1 MATELKLPNL
11 GENVSSGNVVRV
23 LVSEGDVISE
33 QQPILEI
40 ETDKAA
46 IEVPAPQAGS
56 VVKIHVKQGDVVKV
70 GDPVIS
76 IDAKEGAKPR
86 DQEETEAAPAVE
98 RPKEAE
104 ARKSP
109 EPAASQATEERRPSA
124 GRAPAA
130 TETPTRPE
138 PAELPP
144 SRSAPAAPP
153 AESHPEASRLVA
165 AAPSV
170 RRFAREIGL
179 DIAQVKGSGPSGR
192 ISIDDVKAHAR
203 ESRPAGGDVQPAGT
217 VPAPSLPDFSKWG
230 ATSRETF
237 SGVRRATARQ
247 MASAWATIPH
257 VTQFDKADVTDLE
270 DIRKKYSPKAERS
283 GGKLT
288 VTAIVLKVVASALKV
303 FPKFNASIDVAS
315 GEVIYKHYYH
325 VGIAVDTD
333 RGLLVP
339 VIRDVDQKNV
349 LQLAVELSS
358 ISEKARSGR
367 LTLEEMQGGCF
378 TISNLGGIGGTAFA
392 PIVNLPEVA
401 ILGIARSSVEPV
413 YREGQFV
420 PRMLLPLSLSYDHR
434 LIDGA
439 DGARFLRWVAEA
451 LEEPF
456 LVSLEG

>member
-33 QQPILEI
+33 QQPIVEI

-46 IEVPAPQAGS
+46 IEVPAPQGGS

-86 DQEETEAAPAVE
+86 DQEETETAPAVE

-104 ARKSP
+104 ARKAP
-109 EPAASQATEERRPSA
+109 EPAASQATEEPQSSA
-124 GRAPAA
+124 GRGEAA
-130 TETPTRPE
+130 TQTPSRPE
-138 PAELPP
+138 PAAPRP
-144 SRSAPAAPP
+144 SPQSPAPP
-153 AESHPEASRLVA
+153 VEPQPETSRLVA

-170 RRFAREIGL
+170 RRFAREIGV
-179 DIAQVKGSGPSGR
+179 DIAHVSGSGPNAR

-203 ESRPAGGDVQPAGT
+203 DSRPAGAAQPAVT
-217 VPAPSLPDFSKWG
+217 TAAPSLPDFSKWG
-230 ATSRETF
+230 ATSREPF

-257 VTQFDKADVTDLE
+257 VTQFDKADVTELE
-270 DIRKKYSPKAERS
+270 EIRKKYSPKAERS

-288 VTAIVLKVVASALKV
+288 LTAIVLKVIASALKV

-315 GEVIYKHYYH
+315 GEVVYKHYYH

-367 LTLEEMQGGCF
+367 LTLEEMRGGCF

-392 PIVNLPEVA
+392 PIINLPEVA
-401 ILGIARSSVEPV
+401 ILGIARSSMEPV
-413 YREGQFV
+413 YSEGQFV

-451 LEEPF
+451 LEQPF
-456 LVSLEG
+456 LLSLEG